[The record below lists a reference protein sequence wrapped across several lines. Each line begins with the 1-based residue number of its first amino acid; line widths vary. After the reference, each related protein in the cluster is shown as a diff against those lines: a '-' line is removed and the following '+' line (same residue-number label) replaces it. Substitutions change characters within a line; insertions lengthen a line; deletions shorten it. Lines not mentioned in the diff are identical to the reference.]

1 MRRGVAPAAT
11 DRTIVYADMDAA
23 RHGTVIDAFESLV
36 KGNPTRPLCTY
47 YDDAVGERTELSGQT
62 LANWVN
68 KTANLLVD
76 GCGLGEGDVAVVR
89 LPPHWQTA
97 AVLLGCWSAGLTVD
111 LGRVPVGSTATRSSA
126 GVAFVADPL
135 LSAEALA
142 DIPADDTFA
151 LALAPLA
158 APFRPEP
165 PPGTHDYVVEVRG
178 HGDHFT
184 PLSPVLPGTVA
195 LAGGVTHADLVT
207 SAAVGASRD
216 QRSWTGTRGARV
228 IAAGSRV
235 LIDGDAHP
243 DPIDWLV
250 APLLAGA
257 SLVLCRNLDP
267 ARLPARLETERAV
280 NPFTKP

>member
-1 MRRGVAPAAT
+1 
-11 DRTIVYADMDAA
+11 MDAA
-23 RHGTVIDAFESLV
+23 GHGTVIGAFESLV
-36 KGNPTRPLCTY
+36 EGNPTRPLCTY

-97 AVLLGCWSAGLTVD
+97 AVLLGCWSVGLTVD

-135 LSAEALA
+135 LSAEVLA

-184 PLSPVLPGTVA
+184 PLSPVLPGTAA

-207 SAAVGASRD
+207 STAD
-216 QRSWTGTRGARV
+216 

-267 ARLPARLETERAV
+267 ARLPARLDTERAV
-280 NPFTKP
+280 NAFTKP